1 MGGSIVDFGGPSQKR
16 EAKRRLFV
24 HPRRPMNDKNKLLR
38 GLIAAPFAP
47 FYPDLSLNLNL
58 IESFAKNLKAAG
70 ASGVFVCGTTG
81 EFASLTLAERMQTA
95 EVWVKAARK
104 HGLKTVLHVGDN
116 CLAHA
121 VELAAHAERLKTD
134 ALSAVSPCYFKPDSS
149 KSLVDFLAAIAQAA
163 PSLPFYGYD
172 IPRMTGLNLSA
183 SQLIRQ
189 ARQSI
194 PTFQGIKFTNPD
206 LAEWQLCRALDD
218 GRLNLLF
225 GCDEMLLAALSLG
238 ADGAVGITYN
248 YLTPLYRKMIG
259 AWQKND
265 LPTARK
271 CQLQSARLVSLLR
284 QFGPLP
290 AGKSLLKRI
299 GFDFGAVRP
308 PLRPLSKNEQNAF
321 DEKVDQ
327 LRIFPSPQTENKTTA
342 DRVLPNH
349 ST

>member
-1 MGGSIVDFGGPSQKR
+1 M
-16 EAKRRLFV
+16 
-24 HPRRPMNDKNKLLR
+24 KNKDKLLR

-58 IESFAKNLKAAG
+58 IDSFAKSLKAAG

-81 EFASLTLAERMQTA
+81 EFASLTIAERMQTA
-95 EVWVKAARK
+95 EAWVKAARK

-121 VELAAHAERLKTD
+121 IELAAHAERLQAD
-134 ALSAVSPCYFKPDSS
+134 ALSAVSPCYFKPDSP
-149 KSLVDFLAAIAQAA
+149 KSLVDFWSAIAQAA

-183 SQLIRQ
+183 YQLIRQ

-194 PTFQGIKFTNPD
+194 PNFRGIKFTNPD
-206 LAEWQLCRALDD
+206 LAEWQICKALDD

-225 GCDEMLLAALSLG
+225 GCDEMLLAAWSLG
-238 ADGAVGITYN
+238 ADGAVGSTYN
-248 YLTPLYRKMIG
+248 YLTPLYRKMIA

-265 LPTARK
+265 LLTARK
-271 CQLQSARLVSLLR
+271 GQLESARLASLLH

-299 GFDFGAVRP
+299 GFDFGVVRP
-308 PLRPLSKNEQNAF
+308 PLRPLSKNEQAAF

-327 LRIFPSPQTENKTTA
+327 LRIFPSTQDENEPIA
-342 DRVLPNH
+342 DCLLPSH
-349 ST
+349 QP

>member
-1 MGGSIVDFGGPSQKR
+1 MGGDLVDFGRPSQKR
-16 EAKRRLFV
+16 GANRCLFV

-58 IESFAKNLKAAG
+58 IERFAKSLKAAG
-70 ASGVFVCGTTG
+70 ANGVFVCGTTG
-81 EFASLTLAERMQTA
+81 EFASLTLAERMRTA
-95 EVWVKAARK
+95 EVWVESARK

-116 CLAHA
+116 CLTHA
-121 VELAAHAERLKTD
+121 IELAAHAERLKAD
-134 ALSAVSPCYFKPDSS
+134 ALSAVSPSYFKPDSPQ
-149 KSLVDFLAAIAQAA
+149 SLVHFLASIAQAA

-172 IPRMTGLNLSA
+172 IPQMTGLNLPA

-194 PTFQGIKFTNPD
+194 PTFQGVKFTNPD
-206 LAEWQLCRALDD
+206 LAEWQLCKAMDD

-225 GCDEMLLAALSLG
+225 GCDEMLLAALSLS
-238 ADGAVGITYN
+238 ADGAIGITYN
-248 YLTPLYRKMIG
+248 YLTPLYRQMIN

-265 LPTARK
+265 LPTARR

-308 PLRPLSKNEQNAF
+308 PLRPLSKSEQTAF

-327 LRIFPSPQTENKTTA
+327 LRIFPPTQFENEPTT
-342 DRVLPNH
+342 DCILPNH
-349 ST
+349 

>member
-1 MGGSIVDFGGPSQKR
+1 
-16 EAKRRLFV
+16 
-24 HPRRPMNDKNKLLR
+24 MNDKNKLLH

-58 IESFAKNLKAAG
+58 IGSFAKSLKEAG

-81 EFASLTLAERMQTA
+81 EFASLTIAERMQTA
-95 EVWVKAARK
+95 EAWVKSARK

-116 CLAHA
+116 CLANA
-121 VELAAHAERLKTD
+121 VELAAHAERLKAD

-149 KSLVDFLAAIAQAA
+149 KSLVDFLAAVAQAA
-163 PSLPFYGYD
+163 PSLPFYCYD

-194 PTFQGIKFTNPD
+194 PTFRGVKFTNPD
-206 LAEWQLCRALDD
+206 LAEWQLCKALDD

-225 GCDEMLLAALSLG
+225 GCDEMLLAAWSLG

-248 YLTPLYRKMIG
+248 YLTPLYRKMIS

-265 LPTARK
+265 LLTARK
-271 CQLQSARLVSLLR
+271 CQLQSARLASLLH

-299 GFDFGAVRP
+299 GFDFGGVRP
-308 PLRPLSKNEQNAF
+308 PLRPLSQNEQAAF

-327 LRIFPSPQTENKTTA
+327 LGIFSSNQVENKPTA
-342 DRVLPNH
+342 DRILPNH
-349 ST
+349 

>member
-1 MGGSIVDFGGPSQKR
+1 MKHKD
-16 EAKRRLFV
+16 
-24 HPRRPMNDKNKLLR
+24 KLLR

-58 IESFAKNLKAAG
+58 IESFAKSLKAAG

-95 EVWVKAARK
+95 EAWAKAARK

-116 CLAHA
+116 CLANA
-121 VELAAHAERLKTD
+121 VELAAHAERLKAD
-134 ALSAVSPCYFKPDSS
+134 ALSAVSPCYFKPDSP

-194 PTFQGIKFTNPD
+194 PTFRGIKFTNPD
-206 LAEWQLCRALDD
+206 LAEWQLCKALDD

-238 ADGAVGITYN
+238 ADGAVGSTYN
-248 YLTPLYRKMIG
+248 YLTPLYRKMIA

-265 LPTARK
+265 LVTARQ
-271 CQLQSARLVSLLR
+271 CQLQSARLASLLC

-308 PLRPLSKNEQNAF
+308 PLRPLSKNEQAAF

-327 LRIFPSPQTENKTTA
+327 LRIFPSTQDENEPTA
-342 DRVLPNH
+342 DCLLPSH
-349 ST
+349 QP